1 MFDALVLQWRVSVDY
16 TEVYIVPHPQSF
28 FRVSIIQTEIKGAQF
43 RSAQNAVLLK
53 CLNDVNDIREW
64 VLSLH
69 FESLTDFVQEM
80 GQWSLMLRSD
90 KLTSVNSSG
99 LFVYIWSISVA
110 DGVILVGDSISWVR
124 PRSVIVESQE
134 ECGISKSILKS
145 PNKRMSA

>member
-1 MFDALVLQWRVSVDY
+1 M
-16 TEVYIVPHPQSF
+16 
-28 FRVSIIQTEIKGAQF
+28 

-53 CLNDVNDIREW
+53 CLNDLNDIREW

-90 KLTSVNSSG
+90 TLTSVNASG

-110 DGVILVGDSISWVR
+110 DVGVILVGDSISWLGPAV
-124 PRSVIVESQE
+124 
-134 ECGISKSILKS
+134 
-145 PNKRMSA
+145 